1 MKRTRKLF
9 DCSDCSI
16 DEDVADFTLELI
28 RKFFMDSLVCAGTS
42 GGGGGIAGSSM
53 SKSGV

>member
-9 DCSDCSI
+9 DCSI